1 MEVPPWLIKGN
12 GTPTTGIIPT
22 TIKILVKR
30 QTIKINAKDDET
42 IFPKLELVFNA
53 IFRHLI
59 RIKRYAKIK
68 INIPKKTGFK
78 INKGEKITFITG
90 GGGGYGDPKN
100 RKQSSIKNDLK
111 QEYLSREYVNE
122 HYNFYIKN

>member
-1 MEVPPWLIKGN
+1 MGGKLIF
-12 GTPTTGIIPT
+12 
-22 TIKILVKR
+22 L
-30 QTIKINAKDDET
+30 
-42 IFPKLELVFNA
+42 
-53 IFRHLI
+53 
-59 RIKRYAKIK
+59 
-68 INIPKKTGFK
+68 KKTGFK

-122 HYNFYIKN
+122 HYNFYIKD